1 MVLSGGELM
10 PLYAFKNGVTPLSEN
25 VLNALLAAQPS
36 VLIFDGTQVNA
47 NTGTGVTDNDLSLNT
62 YIARFTS
69 AGQTTIG
76 RVELELTKAG
86 AGADLTLEIRDN
98 TFAADGTNDGV
109 LLKSITF
116 PAKIFPASAAYISLP
131 VDLSGLTAGAYYWL
145 RVNKAGDAT
154 NRNLWRGEAAADALY
169 PVYYRSLT
177 TGVWTAGN
185 ALHFKVFANTAGT
198 YLLKHGITGTNGKTL
213 IEYNANGTINYLWR
227 WLPSSDGTFL
237 IVDKITFSYDA
248 NGVPVR
254 TGIS

>member
-1 MVLSGGELM
+1 
-10 PLYAFKNGVTPLSEN
+10 LYSFKNGVTTLDEAT
-25 VLNALLAAQPS
+25 LNAIISAQPS
-36 VLIFDGTQVNA
+36 VLIFDGTIA
-47 NTGTGVTDNDLSLNT
+47 NQKTGTGVTDNGLSLNT
-62 YIARFTS
+62 YIARFTLT
-69 AGQTTIG
+69 GQTTVG

-98 TFAADGTNDGV
+98 TFNPDGTNDGT
-109 LLKSITF
+109 LLKQVKF
-116 PAKIFPASAAYISLP
+116 PAKIFPTSPAYISLP

-154 NRNLWRGEAAADALY
+154 NKLLWRGEAAQDAAY
-169 PVYYRSLT
+169 PVYYRSGT
-177 TGVWTAGN
+177 SGAWTAGN
-185 ALHFKVFANTAGT
+185 ALHFKVFANTSGT
-198 YLLKHGITGTNGKTL
+198 YVLKHGVTGTNGKTL

>member
-1 MVLSGGELM
+1 
-10 PLYAFKNGVTPLSEN
+10 LYSFKNGVTTLDEAT
-25 VLNALLAAQPS
+25 LNAIISAQPS
-36 VLIFDGTQVNA
+36 VLIFDGTIA
-47 NTGTGVTDNDLSLNT
+47 NQKTGTGVTDNDLSLNT
-62 YIARFTS
+62 YIARFTLT
-69 AGQTTIG
+69 GQTTVG

-98 TFAADGTNDGV
+98 TFNPDGTNDGT
-109 LLKSITF
+109 LLKQVKF
-116 PAKIFPASAAYISLP
+116 PAKIFPTSPAYISLP

-154 NRNLWRGEAAADALY
+154 NKLLWRGEAAQDAAY
-169 PVYYRSLT
+169 PVYYRSGT
-177 TGVWTAGN
+177 SGAWTAGN
-185 ALHFKVFANTAGT
+185 ALHFKVFANTSGT
-198 YLLKHGITGTNGKTL
+198 YVLKHGVTGTNGKTL
-213 IEYNANGTINYLWR
+213 IEYNANGTIIYLWR

>member
-1 MVLSGGELM
+1 MTLF
-10 PLYAFKNGVTPLSEN
+10 AARDGVT
-25 VLNALLAAQPS
+25 VLDEGFINSILAAQPS
-36 VLIFDGTQVNA
+36 TLIFDGSTA
-47 NTGTGVTDNDLSLNT
+47 DAKTGTGVTDNDLSLNT

-116 PAKIFPASAAYISLP
+116 PAKIFPTSAAYISLP

-154 NRNLWRGEAAADALY
+154 NRNLWRGEAAQDAAY
-169 PVYYRSLT
+169 PVYFRSGT
-177 TGVWTAGN
+177 SGAWTAGN

-198 YLLKHGITGTNGKTL
+198 YVLKHGIWGTNGKTL

-227 WLPSSDGTFL
+227 WLSASDGSWM
-237 IVDKITFSYDA
+237 IVEKFAPTYDA
-248 NGVPVR
+248 NNIAVR
-254 TGIS
+254 WEVS